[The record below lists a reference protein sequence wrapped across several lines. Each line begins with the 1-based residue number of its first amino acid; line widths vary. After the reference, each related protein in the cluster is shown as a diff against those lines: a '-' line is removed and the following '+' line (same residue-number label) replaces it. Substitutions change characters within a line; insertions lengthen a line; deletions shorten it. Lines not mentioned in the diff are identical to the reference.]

1 MTQRTADELSRL
13 LEKIDRR
20 GYKAYKEIA
29 GSYEYSRYTL
39 YIDHVQGDPFAAPSK
54 VRVRVPMAV
63 AGFPEDTR
71 RPLSRE
77 IGLRD
82 WLTREFGRA
91 CRMQSRRQSGAGPE
105 RGSDN
110 RGGPGRAGIDRAGP
124 DRAEH
129 TRGGLDRG
137 RAGGLTSMGSGKS
150 GLIEID
156 TPGQEVIGRTSCI
169 VTEQYVEARLVVG
182 LPAFGRRIAGRQAD
196 EIFSRRIPSIVVQS
210 LLFDSLDREEL
221 YRAVETAE
229 DADHL
234 REALVGQD
242 LIAFVADGAILPRRS
257 GIDDRLMPGKDAIP
271 FRSPDSL
278 RVDFSLP
285 NRGKVTGMGIPKG
298 VTLIVGGGYHG
309 KSTLLNAIER
319 GVYNHIPGDGR
330 ELAVSDPD
338 AVKIRAEDGRRIEK
352 TTITP
357 FISHLPYGRDTDA
370 FSTDNAS
377 GSTSQAANI
386 VEAVEAGASCLLID
400 EDTSATNFMIRDHRM
415 QELISKDREPITP
428 FIDKVRQLFLERDVS
443 TILVIGG
450 SGDYFDVSDLVI
462 GMSAYVPQNLTREA
476 RRIADKYRSERA
488 PEGGDSFGRVF
499 DRAPLQ
505 SGIDPS
511 RGKRDV
517 KINIRGS
524 RMIDFG
530 SERIDLGAVEQ
541 LIHPG
546 QARAIALA
554 MVHARRMMDDSLSLR
569 ELLDRIMVQIRE
581 GGLDILCGPAGGK
594 KPGDLVQFRRLELA
608 AAFNRLRS
616 FKVRQIRG

>member
-1 MTQRTADELSRL
+1 MVQRTAEDLSRL

-39 YIDHVQGDPFAAPSK
+39 CIDHVQGDPFAAPSK
-54 VRVRVPMAV
+54 VRVRVPMDV

-71 RPLSRE
+71 RPLSRG

-82 WLTREFGRA
+82 WLTREFARS
-91 CRMQSRRQSGAGPE
+91 CRLQSRRQSGAGSD
-105 RGSDN
+105 RGA
-110 RGGPGRAGIDRAGP
+110 GPGPGAPKNAGMARKA
-124 DRAEH
+124 
-129 TRGGLDRG
+129 
-137 RAGGLTSMGSGKS
+137 SMGSGKS

-156 TPGQEVIGRTSCI
+156 MPGQEVIERTSCI
-169 VTEQYVEARLVVG
+169 VTDRYVEARFVVG

-196 EIFSRRIPSIVVQS
+196 EIFSRRIPAIVQES
-210 LLFDSLDREEL
+210 LLFANLEREEL

-229 DADHL
+229 DADYL
-234 REALVGQD
+234 RGDLADLD

-257 GIDDRLMPGKDAIP
+257 GIDDRPMPGKEAVP
-271 FRSPDSL
+271 FRSPESL
-278 RVDFSLP
+278 RVEFSLP
-285 NRGKVTGMGIPKG
+285 NRGRVTGMGIPKG

-330 ELAVSDPD
+330 ELAVSDPN

-370 FSTDNAS
+370 FSTENAS

-462 GMSAYVPQNLTREA
+462 GMGAYIPQDLTKEA

-499 DRAPLQ
+499 DRAPLP
-505 SGIDPS
+505 SGINPR
-511 RGKRDV
+511 RGKREV
-517 KINIRGS
+517 KINIRGP

-530 SERIDLGAVEQ
+530 TERIDLGAVEQ

-546 QARAIALA
+546 QAKAIALT
-554 MVHARRMMDDSLSLR
+554 MVYARRMMDDALSLR
-569 ELLDRIMVQIRE
+569 ELLDRIMEEIAT
-581 GGLDILCGPAGGK
+581 GGLDVLSGPAGGK

-616 FKVRQIRG
+616 FRVRQIRG